1 MCGAYMEPCNTLS
14 FFNIGFAQQECLE
27 SQNVLGPLSQKNMN
41 LGKFMIVGKA
51 LYDWP
56 TF

>member
-1 MCGAYMEPCNTLS
+1 MEPCNTLS

-56 TF
+56 TFW